1 MSLEDLTI
9 FTVRECASLLHMSES
24 RVRQLISRGEL
35 KGYVHRGRMNTK
47 RLMVL
52 ESDLKTYIY
61 STYLE
66 QYWKG
71 NKRPESMP
79 EITTNKYEPVRIY
92 NKRGK
97 DT

>member
-1 MSLEDLTI
+1 
-9 FTVRECASLLHMSES
+9 
-24 RVRQLISRGEL
+24 
-35 KGYVHRGRMNTK
+35 
-47 RLMVL
+47 MVL

-79 EITTNKYEPVRIY
+79 KITTNKYEPVRIY